1 MSVKILALDTAT
13 ENCSVAL
20 LVCESVDSETVNCA
34 SSIDDANRT
43 VNLPFVVKNSYVRSE
58 VAPRDHTK
66 KILPMVD
73 EVLKEAGLTLHDL
86 DALAFGRGPGSFTG
100 VRIGIGIAQGLAF
113 GADLPMIGISTL
125 AAMAQGVYRQ
135 HGAEQVACAID
146 ARMSEVYWGR
156 FGRQSDGNWH
166 EQEPECVIA
175 PQRLVEQIAA
185 DEFDWQTAGT
195 GWEAY
200 EAEFADLA
208 LTRSPSSVLF
218 PEAQDIAFLAMFE
231 WLQGRHVSA
240 EAASP
245 VYLRDNVTWKKLPGR
260 E

>member
-1 MSVKILALDTAT
+1 MSVKILALDTST

-20 LVCESVDSETVNCA
+20 L
-34 SSIDDANRT
+34 IDDRIY
-43 VNLPFVVKNSYVRSE
+43 SRSE

-66 KILPMVD
+66 KVLPMVD
-73 EVLKEAGLTLHDL
+73 EVLKEAGVELKQL

-125 AAMAQGVYRQ
+125 KAMAQASYRI
-135 HGAEQVACAID
+135 HGATDVASAID
-146 ARMSEVYWGR
+146 ARMNEVYWGR
-156 FGRQSDGNWH
+156 FQREDTGQWREVDS
-166 EQEPECVIA
+166 ECVIA
-175 PQRLVEQIAA
+175 PERLLANSQA
-185 DEFDWQTAGT
+185 DERVWKTAGT

-200 EAEFADLA
+200 QQDLSQLPYHLESSQVEFPD
-208 LTRSPSSVLF
+208 
-218 PEAQDIAFLAMFE
+218 AQDIVQLAKLE
-231 WLQGRHVSA
+231 WEQGHTVSV
-240 EAASP
+240 EDSSP